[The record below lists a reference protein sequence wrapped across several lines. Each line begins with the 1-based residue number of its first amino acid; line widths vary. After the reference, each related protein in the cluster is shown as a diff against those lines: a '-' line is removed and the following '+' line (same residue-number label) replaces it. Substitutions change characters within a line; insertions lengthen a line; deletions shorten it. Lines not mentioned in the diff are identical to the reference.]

1 MSAQD
6 DRRDSGYRMQD
17 SRRDSGYLMQDSRRA
32 IGDRMIKDRAE
43 IKKGISAARASTF
56 KADLNALE
64 SSPRKQ
70 VTLTN
75 REAKGTRAA
84 TVGTGIYKAPATTG
98 VTGVG
103 IASPLTEDSYATREF
118 HPAQTLWTSDGYF
131 AWEVKPPKKIVQ
143 TDANGAEV
151 VQQFAAQ
158 P

>member
-1 MSAQD
+1 MSLE
-6 DRRDSGYRMQD
+6 SE
-17 SRRDSGYLMQDSRRA
+17 RRA
-32 IGDRMIKDRAE
+32 IGSNNEAARRGIGQRMINDRAA
-43 IKKGISAARASTF
+43 IKAGISAARASTF

-64 SSPRKQ
+64 TAPRKQ
-70 VTLTN
+70 VTLTK
-75 REAKGTRAA
+75 RDAKGTRAA
-84 TVGTGIYKAPATTG
+84 TVGTGSYKAPATTG
-98 VTGVG
+98 TTGVG

-131 AWEVKPPKKIVQ
+131 AWEVKAPKKIVQ

>member
-6 DRRDSGYRMQD
+6 NRRDSGYR
-17 SRRDSGYLMQDSRRA
+17 MQDSRRA

-64 SSPRKQ
+64 TSPRKQ

-84 TVGTGIYKAPATTG
+84 TVGTGIYKAPAATAATG
-98 VTGVG
+98 GG
-103 IASPLTEDSYATREF
+103 IASPLTELSYAAREF
-118 HPAQTLWTSDGYF
+118 HPAHVLASSDGLF
-131 AWEVKPPKKIVQ
+131 EWEFEPVKKIVMV
-143 TDANGAEV
+143 DANAAPV
-151 VQQFAAQ
+151 VQIFAV
-158 P
+158 PI